1 MFLKIITKFKD
12 LDLIISKNFNLIL
25 YTNILFAFIIRISLI
40 IYFYYAGTIK
50 FGAEDAE
57 AFHLKAIKLL
67 NIGISWEYFNTS
79 IIPTIGWL
87 YSYFLAFIYYI
98 TSPSILV
105 GNVTSSFFWLFAVMV
120 LNLILSELKLIKKYQ
135 IICILFFCFLPSSIL
150 LSLFTLREV
159 YQVFFFLLSIYF
171 YIRFY
176 KYNKKEEFFLLLI
189 STIFFA
195 LLHKALILVSSTII
209 YMAILSYFKIQIKSY
224 KFFIISSI
232 LILLVILLNYFF
244 F

>member
-79 IIPTIGWL
+79 
-87 YSYFLAFIYYI
+87 
-98 TSPSILV
+98 
-105 GNVTSSFFWLFAVMV
+105 
-120 LNLILSELKLIKKYQ
+120 
-135 IICILFFCFLPSSIL
+135 
-150 LSLFTLREV
+150 
-159 YQVFFFLLSIYF
+159 
-171 YIRFY
+171 
-176 KYNKKEEFFLLLI
+176 
-189 STIFFA
+189 
-195 LLHKALILVSSTII
+195 
-209 YMAILSYFKIQIKSY
+209 
-224 KFFIISSI
+224 
-232 LILLVILLNYFF
+232 
-244 F
+244 